1 MNRYSLR
8 QGAHCPVDNGFAPT
22 ETECRLAEAFLNLS
36 DFSIKNHRKMSTNQR
51 ERLRNFRLQPSIYA
65 VGRFIS
71 YERIRYIRSR

>member
-1 MNRYSLR
+1 MHEPRSKN
-8 QGAHCPVDNGFAPT
+8 
-22 ETECRLAEAFLNLS
+22 AEAFLNLS

-71 YERIRYIRSR
+71 YERIRYIQSR